1 VVDQDTFT
9 RTAAAGWSRSARAVR
24 EVTSADVLGSQL
36 EEDLYRVLRRRGGL
50 RDGLL
55 HRYVIDAQRFED
67 PSESDQDLQVPVT
80 ALSSYVWDRCLGP
93 LVPLMV
99 GPDGVF
105 ESVAVAEAYCQK
117 ALRAARLDEAAERL
131 QRHPD
136 GRGLRRPARRRVSTR
151 ELLDEDMPGGHG
163 W

>member
-1 VVDQDTFT
+1 MVDQDIFT

-24 EVTSADVLGSQL
+24 DVAPADVLGGQL

-55 HRYVIDAQRFED
+55 HRYVVDAQRFED
-67 PSESDQDLQVPVT
+67 RSDMGEDLQVPVD
-80 ALSSYVWDRCLGP
+80 ALASYVWDRCLGP
-93 LVPLMV
+93 LVPVMV
-99 GPDGVF
+99 GADGVF
-105 ESVAVAEAYCQK
+105 ESVAVAEAYCHK
-117 ALRAARLDEAAERL
+117 ALHAARLDEAAERL

-136 GRGLRRPARRRVSTR
+136 GRSLRRPARRKVSTR
-151 ELLDEDMPGGHG
+151 ELLDEDMPAGHA